1 MICKRF
7 ALVGSG
13 FIGQVH
19 AASLARHEGSALTM
33 VADAAPERA
42 QALAARY
49 GARAVTV
56 SEAIHSD
63 AIDAVLI
70 ASSTPS
76 HAELLEAAARA
87 GKAVYCEKPIDLSLA
102 RAREVV
108 ERVLP
113 LNVPVTVGFNR
124 RFDSSHQQL
133 RRQLE
138 QGLIG
143 RVELVQMVC
152 RASSM
157 PPLDYLRSSG
167 GQMRDQAIH
176 FFDLLRFLTG
186 DEVRTV
192 AAMGAA
198 LALPD
203 IAEFGDVDTS
213 ILMMQMR
220 GGALAQLDNTRRTGH
235 GYDERITLLGAEGA
249 LESGSQSPAGP
260 TLWRG
265 NQRIE
270 PGLWPDWFSRVQGSY
285 YQHLDAF
292 IRSLNGETV
301 ADLPGLL
308 DGLCGQHGVIDAAQ
322 LDADDK
328 NDRKLL
334 GLHPVSKCL
343 LVGQRGKPAA
353 SPLHQ
358 HPVGLIF
365 QRPQSGR
372 QHGEINRTAFI
383 GADNVR
389 RGRFG
394 KGVRIHCRIGEF
406 TRAVT
411 LERQRVGVA

>member
-1 MICKRF
+1 M
-7 ALVGSG
+7 
-13 FIGQVH
+13 
-19 AASLARHEGSALTM
+19 
-33 VADAAPERA
+33 
-42 QALAARY
+42 
-49 GARAVTV
+49 
-56 SEAIHSD
+56 
-63 AIDAVLI
+63 
-70 ASSTPS
+70 
-76 HAELLEAAARA
+76 
-87 GKAVYCEKPIDLSLA
+87 
-102 RAREVV
+102 
-108 ERVLP
+108 LP

-138 QGLIG
+138 QGAIG

-186 DEVRTV
+186 DEVHTV

-198 LALPD
+198 LALPE

-249 LESGSQSPAGP
+249 LESGSQSPVGP

-292 IRSLNGETV
+292 IRALNGETV
-301 ADLPGLL
+301 ADLPGLV
-308 DGLCGQHGVIDAAQ
+308 DGLQAQAIAEAAVQ
-322 LDADDK
+322 SL
-328 NDRKLL
+328 
-334 GLHPVSKCL
+334 
-343 LVGQRGKPAA
+343 QRGQFVA
-353 SPLHQ
+353 
-358 HPVGLIF
+358 V
-365 QRPQSGR
+365 
-372 QHGEINRTAFI
+372 
-383 GADNVR
+383 DD
-389 RGRFG
+389 
-394 KGVRIHCRIGEF
+394 CR
-406 TRAVT
+406 
-411 LERQRVGVA
+411 

>member
-87 GKAVYCEKPIDLSLA
+87 GKAVYCEKPIDLTLA

-308 DGLCGQHGVIDAAQ
+308 DACRRRPLPKRQFSPCSMASLSPSTTVAERVRGNRYQALYLPLCRAA
-322 LDADDK
+322 AM
-328 NDRKLL
+328 
-334 GLHPVSKCL
+334 PC
-343 LVGQRGKPAA
+343 PAY
-353 SPLHQ
+353 
-358 HPVGLIF
+358 
-365 QRPQSGR
+365 RR
-372 QHGEINRTAFI
+372 QAFIHRNINRL
-383 GADNVR
+383 
-389 RGRFG
+389 
-394 KGVRIHCRIGEF
+394 H
-406 TRAVT
+406 
-411 LERQRVGVA
+411 